1 MADLTPFLARENAI
15 SAIGPW
21 AGIESLRERWMTV
34 RIFLTC
40 SFVVPFE
47 AGTGLGLEETPYMS
61 LWSCQLMVGN
71 PKGIVTNRR
80 LPRHIP

>member
-1 MADLTPFLARENAI
+1 
-15 SAIGPW
+15 
-21 AGIESLRERWMTV
+21 MTV

-47 AGTGLGLEETPYMS
+47 VGTGSGLEETPYMS